1 MKKKS
6 RQPWESKYIRLSCLL
21 IVLRERV
28 KQRQNDEFIILHVY
42 IKTKLFLIG
51 ENLILDVLVDHKVF
65 TVNVYILRVT

>member
-6 RQPWESKYIRLSCLL
+6 RQPWESKYFSCLL
-21 IVLRERV
+21 IVLWERV

>member
-6 RQPWESKYIRLSCLL
+6 RQPWESKYISCLL